1 VARSHAGHI
10 LLRALICTFI
20 LGAAALVGIY
30 FYAGWH
36 GLNILLRRG
45 GTIWSDVTPNDPILS
60 PSMRLAL
67 GSQPPTA
74 TAGSLTWKEIAPGLE
89 VGELPVLV
97 TGKEVDRI
105 LLTRLEPSRFR
116 IEVHN
121 SPAGDKD
128 LDGWMKTLGA
138 VLVING
144 SYYDRD
150 GTPSLPMVCGG
161 VRRGP
166 RTYAARHGAFV
177 VHERSATIADLRFQ
191 PWETAFDGAHDALV
205 SYPLLLARDGPR
217 VAKETRWLA
226 NRSFVAQDADGRIIF
241 GTTRDAFFSLYRL
254 ALFLER
260 SPLRVALALNLD
272 GGPVACQGVAINGF
286 RRDFC
291 GEWELQAEGRKLR
304 LLRPLIG
311 NRRWELPIVIAVV
324 ANRGASSHPQ
334 PQVHGPTGI
343 AQRPG

>member
-1 VARSHAGHI
+1 MARALAGRL

-20 LGAAALVGIY
+20 LGAAGLAGIY

-36 GLNILLRRG
+36 GFHILLRRG
-45 GTIWSDVTPNDPILS
+45 GTVWSDVTSNDPILS

-67 GSQPPTA
+67 GNQPPTA
-74 TAGSLTWKEIAPGLE
+74 AAGSLTWKEVAPGLE
-89 VGELPVLV
+89 VGELPVLA
-97 TGKEVDRI
+97 TGMEVDRI
-105 LLTRLEPSRFR
+105 LLTRVDPSRFR

-128 LDGWMKTLGA
+128 LDRWMKTLGA

-144 SYYDRD
+144 SYYERN
-150 GTPSLPMVCGG
+150 GTPSMPMVCGG

-166 RTYAARHGAFV
+166 GTYAARHGAFV
-177 VHERSATIADLRFQ
+177 VHDRSAAITDLRFQ
-191 PWETAFDGAHDALV
+191 PWEAAFAGAHDALV

-217 VAKETRWLA
+217 VARETRWLA

-254 ALFLER
+254 ASFLER
-260 SPLRVALALNLD
+260 SPLQATLALNLD

-291 GEWELQAEGRKLR
+291 GKWELQADGPKLR

-324 ANRGASSHPQ
+324 ASGGVPSRPRVPAP
-334 PQVHGPTGI
+334 PKI
-343 AQRPG
+343 ARSAD